1 MAGFIILMTW
11 IYLGSLILLIGAET
25 DGILENV
32 NRRGSA

>member
-25 DGILENV
+25 DSILENL
-32 NRRGSA
+32 RKRGSA